1 MLAIQY
7 EIFDDM
13 LIGNFMKTTLH
24 GKLKSQHPSLYP
36 YFAPYVPKFADNGR
50 AKSKKELR
58 LYFKEYRKR
67 TENRRLLDL
76 WLIQKFDVQSKLL
89 FRSYIPQ
96 ESFIYQTAKRAY
108 RLLS

>member
-1 MLAIQY
+1 MVAIHY

-24 GKLKSQHPSLYP
+24 GKLKSHHPSLYP

-50 AKSKKELR
+50 AKSKKELH
-58 LYFKEYRKR
+58 LYFKEYRTR
-67 TENRRLLDL
+67 AESRRLFDL
-76 WLIQKFDVQSKLL
+76 WLIQKFDIQSKLL

-108 RLLS
+108 RLFR